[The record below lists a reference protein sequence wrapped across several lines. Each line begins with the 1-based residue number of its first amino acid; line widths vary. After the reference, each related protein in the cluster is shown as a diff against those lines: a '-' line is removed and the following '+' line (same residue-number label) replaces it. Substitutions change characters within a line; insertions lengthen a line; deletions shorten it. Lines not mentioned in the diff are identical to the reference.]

1 MVADLVDHLLCR
13 GSADVRLRAGAE
25 ALRHLRAHL
34 HDALGLRHGE
44 RLRIRIGD
52 DEIDALQSGGD
63 HVVDGIAA
71 GAADAEHGDPR
82 LQLADVWGSK
92 IECHFCLSI
101 TRALFDVPRPAAE
114 GVDGIPRMRCRKSS
128 EALAKPSSDLSE
140 IAVSPC
146 LQELPRMPR
155 FDM

>member
-1 MVADLVDHLLCR
+1 MGDYESTVLPALGISIGVRLSVRVVADEV
-13 GSADVRLRAGAE
+13 
-25 ALRHLRAHL
+25 
-34 HDALGLRHGE
+34 
-44 RLRIRIGD
+44 
-52 DEIDALQSGGD
+52 DALQSGAD

-92 IECHFCLSI
+92 IECHGCLSI
-101 TRALFDVPRPAAE
+101 TRALFVDVPGPAAE

-140 IAVSPC
+140 IAVSPG
-146 LQELPRMPR
+146 
-155 FDM
+155 